1 MREYLRNE
9 IKIVEWN
16 IKETRAGIDNLE
28 DKVVWSIMKGRFDD
42 VEKYRKRIFNAR
54 NYLDKQIH
62 RLNDLKREWR
72 YLDLQDDY
80 CIHRETLDELA
91 GMPRVSEAIL
101 ILYH

>member
-1 MREYLRNE
+1 MREFLKNE

-16 IKETRAGIDNLE
+16 IREKREYLHDLKQKEANAFRKGNYIDV
-28 DKVVWSIMKGRFDD
+28 DR
-42 VEKYRKRIFNAR
+42 YRLYMVNAQEEL
-54 NYLDKQIH
+54 NEQIR

-72 YLDLQDDY
+72 YLDIQDDY
-80 CIHRETLDELA
+80 YIHRETLDELA